1 MGLKVTLLVVVVFF
15 VALGVR
21 LVLLARDQ
29 GARRQAEEDELKFEN
44 RLARERKEGKR

>member
-1 MGLKVTLLVVVVFF
+1 MGLKVILLVVVVFF

-29 GARRQAEEDELKFEN
+29 AVRRQAEEDELEFNE
-44 RLARERKEGKR
+44 RLARERKAGKR